1 MSYTLKH
8 YENIKLSL
16 NLVHKADLVLA
27 LSIQLLYVW
36 WRKKRLQLAFL

>member
-27 LSIQLLYVW
+27 LSIQLLYV
-36 WRKKRLQLAFL
+36 